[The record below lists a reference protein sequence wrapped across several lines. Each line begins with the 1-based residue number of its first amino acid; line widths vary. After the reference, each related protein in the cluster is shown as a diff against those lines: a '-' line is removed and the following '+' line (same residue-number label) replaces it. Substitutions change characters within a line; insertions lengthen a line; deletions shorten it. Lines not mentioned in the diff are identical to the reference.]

1 MLENTPWIAFAPELE
16 VEWRQCVDE
25 GLDVADCEEICRRAS
40 KIPGFPLSAAEALA
54 HLLHTRPVRAG
65 FTFDEPDE
73 LSAILEKRPKESPS
87 LPAVRAEELP
97 DRLLGAWQ
105 GRIAGCLLGKPVEG
119 FRRDRLLPLL
129 RETKN
134 YPLERY
140 IARGEMTDEL
150 AKRLFID
157 PNNCWADTLDGR
169 SPADDD
175 TNYTVLAL
183 KLVETYGQDF
193 RSNDVLEGWLSWL
206 PMLSACTAERVA
218 YRNAAAGMTAPET
231 ARHNNP
237 YREWI
242 GAQIR
247 GDFYGYLNPGRPE
260 EAAVMAWRDASISH
274 VKNGIYGAMYA
285 ASLIAAAAV
294 CRDMETVVQA
304 GLAQIPAN
312 CRLRHGIEEVRGW
325 YREGLNG
332 EGVLEHIHAE
342 YDENLMHHWC
352 HTIPNAMIVTAAL
365 LGGDGDF
372 GKSICLAVQAAFDT
386 DCNGATVGSILG
398 MFVGAKGIEGRWTAP
413 FRDGLVTAIDGFP
426 LVTPDQLAART
437 LALIG

>member
-1 MLENTPWIAFAPELE
+1 
-16 VEWRQCVDE
+16 
-25 GLDVADCEEICRRAS
+25 
-40 KIPGFPLSAAEALA
+40 
-54 HLLHTRPVRAG
+54 
-65 FTFDEPDE
+65 
-73 LSAILEKRPKESPS
+73 
-87 LPAVRAEELP
+87 
-97 DRLLGAWQ
+97 
-105 GRIAGCLLGKPVEG
+105 
-119 FRRDRLLPLL
+119 
-129 RETKN
+129 
-134 YPLERY
+134 
-140 IARGEMTDEL
+140 
-150 AKRLFID
+150 
-157 PNNCWADTLDGR
+157 
-169 SPADDD
+169 
-175 TNYTVLAL
+175 
-183 KLVETYGQDF
+183 
-193 RSNDVLEGWLSWL
+193 
-206 PMLSACTAERVA
+206 
-218 YRNAAAGMTAPET
+218 
-231 ARHNNP
+231 
-237 YREWI
+237 
-242 GAQIR
+242 
-247 GDFYGYLNPGRPE
+247 
-260 EAAVMAWRDASISH
+260 MAWRDASISH

-437 LALIG
+437 LTLIG